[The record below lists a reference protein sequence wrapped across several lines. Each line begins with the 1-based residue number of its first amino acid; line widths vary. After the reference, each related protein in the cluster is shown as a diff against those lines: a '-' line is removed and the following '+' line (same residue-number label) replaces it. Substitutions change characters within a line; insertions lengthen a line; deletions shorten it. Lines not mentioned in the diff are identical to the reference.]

1 MMKAKNSCICLM
13 FMKKKIL
20 SLNSTSL
27 TKFSLKK
34 KSGDEGME
42 IKLNKYL
49 SICLQKNRFD

>member
-1 MMKAKNSCICLM
+1 MLNVYE
-13 FMKKKIL
+13 KKIL

-34 KSGDEGME
+34 KKSRDEGME